1 MKSSNIR
8 HSLLIFWICKMWSF
22 PSTLFEFDMVDT
34 LTHDGLKTCV
44 LLILYGSTSVQLIT
58 IHNGDQYLH

>member
-1 MKSSNIR
+1 
-8 HSLLIFWICKMWSF
+8 
-22 PSTLFEFDMVDT
+22 MVDT

-58 IHNGDQYLH
+58 IHNGDLISTLRKIPSICVCHFLLAISMSL